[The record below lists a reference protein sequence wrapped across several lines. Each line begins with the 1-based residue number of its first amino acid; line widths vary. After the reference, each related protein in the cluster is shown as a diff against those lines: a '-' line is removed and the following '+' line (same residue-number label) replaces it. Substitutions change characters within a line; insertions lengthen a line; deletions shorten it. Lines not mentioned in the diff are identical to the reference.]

1 MEKTMR
7 KKRNEL
13 LAQKVIKGLASR
25 NITGYYAATAEEA
38 PWIPETHNYGI
49 GYLPISGVAISGVT
63 PRSR

>member
-1 MEKTMR
+1 
-7 KKRNEL
+7 

-38 PWIPETHNYGI
+38 PWIPETHSYGI